1 MYQMN
6 KTLNHILKNQ
16 IKNRSNSKNK
26 ITNIERFIIQNEKH
40 PTKLTLFSDYQSL
53 FKNSN
58 SKTNNKISSKNSFIK
73 KDNSISKNI
82 SPNKSYKF
90 QKSHTKN
97 VKSINNFPNK
107 LKLDL
112 ILKKSSSQNKGI
124 YKRENKLIK
133 KEHKKIMNK
142 SNSISNLE
150 QTITTTSTTNEKK

>member
-6 KTLNHILKNQ
+6 KTLNHIIKNQ

-26 ITNIERFIIQNEKH
+26 TTNIERFIIQNEKH

-58 SKTNNKISSKNSFIK
+58 SKNKNKNSSKNSFIK
-73 KDNSISKNI
+73 KENSISKNI

-90 QKSHTKN
+90 QKRHIKN

-112 ILKKSSSQNKGI
+112 LLKKSSSQNKGI
-124 YKRENKLIK
+124 YKRDNKLNK
-133 KEHKKIMNK
+133 KEQKKIMNK
-142 SNSISNLE
+142 SN
-150 QTITTTSTTNEKK
+150 